1 MSQGH
6 VLRQMAAICDLMP
19 FFGFG
24 FCDVISSK
32 ETHILLMRTKH
43 IYVLIHVRR
52 KGEVGTVQHDLDP
65 HK

>member
-1 MSQGH
+1 M
-6 VLRQMAAICDLMP
+6 RQRFVRGPDVTGTWQP
-19 FFGFG
+19 SGFGFG

-52 KGEVGTVQHDLDP
+52 KGEVGTVQHD
-65 HK
+65 